1 MMAQG
6 PNGEPIY
13 ILQEGAKNRSG
24 RNAQENN
31 IMAER
36 AVAESVR
43 STLGPLGFDK
53 LLVGGGGEVTIT
65 NDGVTILELLH
76 AEHPAAKIIIE
87 ISKTQ
92 DSQCHDGTTTT
103 AVISGA
109 LLEQA
114 KELIEKQVHPAILVK
129 GYHFALSIV
138 LETLDDMGWELSGDE
153 LADAARTSINGKSA
167 ESAIDT
173 LSDISVRAL
182 DAVRDDEGN
191 INLDNIKVSTF
202 EGGTYDQSELLSG
215 LVVEKER
222 VHSEMPQSIVDAKV
236 LLLKTSL
243 EPKETKIES
252 KLNIN
257 DPAILEAFLAREEEA
272 IKAMCQEISNSGA
285 NAVFCQ
291 KDIDPLAAHYL
302 AQYNILATKR
312 VKNSDM
318 EALRRIT
325 GAKLV
330 SEIKELKPEQLGS
343 ASLISEEK
351 FGEHICVC
359 VTNEGAKSVTAILR
373 GATGHT
379 VSELERC
386 FDDVIGVVALS
397 DESKIMVAGGGS
409 AYAHLARVLR
419 GRAHEAP
426 GRQAMAVESF
436 ASALESIPWT
446 LAENSGADP
455 VDTLLSLKSAS
466 IHDGVSIDG
475 EIKNM
480 KKLKVIEPRK
490 LIRTAISSAVEAS
503 TLILRIDDVI
513 SMKPSGGDLPPPM
526 MGMGD

>member
-1 MMAQG
+1 
-6 PNGEPIY
+6 
-13 ILQEGAKNRSG
+13 
-24 RNAQENN
+24 
-31 IMAER
+31 
-36 AVAESVR
+36 
-43 STLGPLGFDK
+43 
-53 LLVGGGGEVTIT
+53 
-65 NDGVTILELLH
+65 VTILELLH

-92 DSQCHDGTTTT
+92 DSQCHDGTTSA
-103 AVISGA
+103 AVMSGA

-114 KELIEKQVHPAILVK
+114 KNELIDKQVHPAIVVK
-129 GYHFALSIV
+129 GYHFALNIV
-138 LETLDDMGWELSGDE
+138 NETLDEMGWELSEDE
-153 LADAARTSINGKSA
+153 LKDAARTSITGKSA
-167 ESAIDT
+167 ESAIDI

-182 DAVRDDEGN
+182 DAVRDENGV
-191 INLDNIKVSTF
+191 NLDNIKVSTF
-202 EGGTYDQSELLSG
+202 EGGTYDQSALLPG

-222 VHSEMPQSIVDAKV
+222 IHSEMPQSLVDARV
-236 LLLKTSL
+236 LLLKTGL

-257 DPAILEAFLAREEEA
+257 DPKVLEAFLEREEEV
-272 IKAMCQEISNSGA
+272 IQSMCHEIAKNGT

-302 AQYNILATKR
+302 AQANILAVKR

-325 GAKLV
+325 GARLV
-330 SEIKELKPEQLGS
+330 SELKELRSTDLGD
-343 ASLISEEK
+343 ASWITEEK
-351 FGEHICVC
+351 FGEHICIC
-359 VTNEGAKSVTAILR
+359 VTNEDATSVTAILR
-373 GATGHT
+373 GATMHT
-379 VSELERC
+379 TDELERA

-397 DESKIMVAGGGS
+397 DSSRIMVSGGGS

-419 GRAHEAP
+419 ERSHEAP

-455 VDTLLSLKSAS
+455 VDTLLSLKGADV
-466 IHDGVSIDG
+466 HDGVSIDG
-475 EIKNM
+475 EIENM
-480 KKLKVIEPRK
+480 KDLKVIEPRK

-513 SMKPSGGDLPPPM
+513 SMKPAGGDLPPPM
-526 MGMGD
+526 MGLGG

>member
-24 RNAQENN
+24 RNAQDNN
-31 IMAER
+31 ILAAR

-92 DSQCHDGTTTT
+92 DALCHDGTTSA
-103 AVISGA
+103 AVISGS

-114 KELIEKQVHPAILVK
+114 SELITKQVHPAIIVK

-138 LETLDDMGWELSGDE
+138 NETLDGMGWELSDDE
-153 LADAARTSINGKSA
+153 LKDAARTSITGKSA
-167 ESAIDT
+167 ESAIDI
-173 LSDISVRAL
+173 LSDISVRAM
-182 DAVRDDEGN
+182 DAVRDETGV
-191 INLDNIKVSTF
+191 NLDNIKVSTF
-202 EGGTYDQSELLSG
+202 EGGTYDQSELLPG

-222 VHSEMPQSIVDAKV
+222 IHSEMPQSLVDARI
-236 LLLKTSL
+236 LLLKTGL

-252 KLNIN
+252 KLNIS
-257 DPAILEAFLAREEEA
+257 DPKVLEAFLAREEEV
-272 IKAMCQEISNSGA
+272 IQSMCHEIAKNGTH
-285 NAVFCQ
+285 AVFCQ

-302 AQYNILATKR
+302 AQSNILAVKR

-325 GAKLV
+325 GARLV
-330 SEIKELKPEQLGS
+330 SELKELRSTDLGN
-343 ASLISEEK
+343 ASWITEEK
-351 FGEHICVC
+351 FGEHICIC
-359 VTNEGAKSVTAILR
+359 VTNEDATSVTAILR
-373 GATGHT
+373 GATMHT
-379 VSELERC
+379 TDELERA

-397 DESKIMVAGGGS
+397 DSSRIMVSGGGS
-409 AYAHLARVLR
+409 SYAHLARVLR
-419 GRAHEAP
+419 ERSHEAP

-455 VDTLLSLKSAS
+455 VDTLLSLKGADV
-466 IHDGVSIDG
+466 HDGVSIDG
-475 EIKNM
+475 EIENM
-480 KKLKVIEPRK
+480 KDLKVIEPRK

-513 SMKPSGGDLPPPM
+513 SMKPGDGMQLPP
-526 MGMGD
+526 GMG